1 MKKTIDKRRKVCY
14 NRGTKTREDRRAER
28 LKKVNSMKRYGITEA
43 LKEIANGADIFYY
56 DKSAKWVLNKY
67 GHDIGLLSYVT
78 AFNTLRAMGEYNRI
92 PCKGY
97 TIYQSR
103 IG

>member
-1 MKKTIDKRRKVCY
+1 MNK
-14 NRGTKTREDRRAER
+14 
-28 LKKVNSMKRYGITEA
+28 MKRYGIKEA
-43 LKEIANGADIFYY
+43 LKEIANGADIVFY
-56 DKSAKWVLNKY
+56 DRSVKWALNKD
-67 GHDIGLLSYVT
+67 GRDMGWLTYVT

>member
-1 MKKTIDKRRKVCY
+1 MTNGVKYAIIEAQNKR
-14 NRGTKTREDRRAER
+14 GQTRER
-28 LKKVNSMKRYGITEA
+28 LQKVNSMKRYGIKEA
-43 LKEIANGADIFYY
+43 LKEIANGADIVYY
-56 DKSAKWVLNKY
+56 DKSSKWILNKY
-67 GHDIGLLSYVT
+67 DRDIGCLTYVT
-78 AFNTLRAMGEYNRI
+78 AFNTLRAMGKYNRI